1 MKSHFDKII
10 LFIFFLNRIKFSNSQ
25 GYISMLNGESHNGK
39 NYYYATLYIG
49 EEKKPHNFL
58 LDTTSSLI
66 SYQCKFH
73 SSITSPN
80 FEITKEKD
88 IINCQNGTCPNYPYS
103 FCSNNQCHYE
113 YNYNNSTFKGKYAK
127 NYISLSTEIQSY
139 IFPMGC
145 SNSDFNEYFYSNA
158 DGILGLNYNNSF
170 VNLLYQKKL
179 LQKNLFSMC
188 LNSNQGGYLSF
199 GQIIEN
205 NKEEKDYNKK
215 IINYVYYTPTQNGM
229 YKLSMSSFHIDD
241 GLDLLNGNE
250 VDSIIDSLS
259 TKTFLTETLYNSFI
273 LEFLVKCQKMKNN
286 CNNIQKIENIGF
298 CSVFKSK
305 QKIINSIDKYWPPI
319 NIAVNGYNLSI
330 KPKNYFVPYLSS
342 GKINACVGF
351 GKSNTNYN
359 ILGTSFMNG
368 YDVIFDNEN
377 KRIGFIESNCDIKL
391 KKIEEYQNRVFDDP
405 VNIII
410 ICISIFGIIILIIVL
425 IFLYKEF
432 YCNKQKRKGYIRQ
445 VDVNNSYYDNKNI
458 N

>member
-25 GYISMLNGESHNGK
+25 GYISILNGDSHNGK
-39 NYYYATLYIG
+39 NYYYVTLYIG
-49 EEKKPHNFL
+49 VEKKPHNFL
-58 LDTTSSLI
+58 LDTSSSLI

-113 YNYNNSTFKGKYAK
+113 YNYNNSTFKGKYAN
-127 NYISLSTEIQSY
+127 NYISLSTEIQSH

-145 SNSDFNEYFYSNA
+145 SNSDFNEYFCSNA

-170 VNLLYQKKL
+170 ANLLYQKKL
-179 LQKNLFSMC
+179 LPKNLFCMC
-188 LNSNQGGYLSF
+188 LNSNQGGYISF

-205 NKEEKDYNKK
+205 NKEEQNYNKK

-229 YKLSMSSFHIDD
+229 YKLSMTSLHIDD

-259 TKTFLTETLYNSFI
+259 TKTYLTESLYNSFI

-286 CNNIQKIENIGF
+286 CNNIQKIENMGF

-305 QKIINSIDKYWPPI
+305 QKIINSIDKYWPKI
-319 NIAVNGYNLSI
+319 NIAVNGYSLAI

-342 GKINACVGF
+342 GKINACAGF

-410 ICISIFGIIILIIVL
+410 ICISIFGIILLIIVL

>member
-1 MKSHFDKII
+1 MKFQFDKII
-10 LFIFFLNRIKFSNSQ
+10 LFIIFLDRIKFSNSQ
-25 GYISMLNGESHNGK
+25 GYISIINGDSHNGK
-39 NYYYATLYIG
+39 NYYYVTLYIG
-49 EEKKPHNFL
+49 VEKKPHNFL
-58 LDTTSSLI
+58 LDTSSSLI
-66 SYQCKFH
+66 SYQCKFY

-88 IINCQNGTCPNYPYS
+88 IINCQNGTCQNYPYS
-103 FCSNNQCHYE
+103 FCSNNQCHYQ
-113 YNYNNSTFKGKYAK
+113 YNYNNSTFKGKYAN

-170 VNLLYQKKL
+170 ANLLYQKKL
-179 LQKNLFSMC
+179 LPKNLFCMC
-188 LNSNQGGYLSF
+188 LNSNQGGYISF

-205 NKEEKDYNKK
+205 NKEEQNYNKK
-215 IINYVYYTPTQNGM
+215 IINYVYYTPNQNGM
-229 YKLSMSSFHIDD
+229 YKLSMTSFHIDD

-259 TKTFLTETLYNSFI
+259 TKTYLTETLYNSFI
-273 LEFLVKCQKMKNN
+273 LEFLVKCQKMKNH
-286 CNNIQKIENIGF
+286 CNNIQKIENMGF

-305 QKIINSIDKYWPPI
+305 QKIINSIDKYWPKI
-319 NIAVNGYNLSI
+319 NIAVNEYNLVI

-410 ICISIFGIIILIIVL
+410 ICISFFGIIILIIVL

-445 VDVNNSYYDNKNI
+445 VDVNNSYYDKKI
-458 N
+458 

>member
-229 YKLSMSSFHIDD
+229 YKLSMTSLHIDD

-259 TKTFLTETLYNSFI
+259 TKNYLTESLYNSFI

-286 CNNIQKIENIGF
+286 CNNIQKIENMGF

-305 QKIINSIDKYWPPI
+305 QKIINSIDKYWPKI
-319 NIAVNGYNLSI
+319 NIAVNGYSLAI

-342 GKINACVGF
+342 GEINACVGF

-410 ICISIFGIIILIIVL
+410 ICISFFGIIILIIVL

-445 VDVNNSYYDNKNI
+445 VDVNNSYYDKKI
-458 N
+458 

>member
-229 YKLSMSSFHIDD
+229 YKLSMTSLHIDD

-259 TKTFLTETLYNSFI
+259 TKTYLTESLYNSFI

-286 CNNIQKIENIGF
+286 CNNIQKIENMGF

-305 QKIINSIDKYWPPI
+305 QKIINSIDKYWPKI
-319 NIAVNGYNLSI
+319 NIAVNGYSLAI

-445 VDVNNSYYDNKNI
+445 VDVNNSYYDKKI
-458 N
+458 

>member
-1 MKSHFDKII
+1 MKFQFDKII
-10 LFIFFLNRIKFSNSQ
+10 LFIIFLNRIKFSNSQ
-25 GYISMLNGESHNGK
+25 GYISILNGDSHNGK

-49 EEKKPHNFL
+49 VEKKPHNFL
-58 LDTTSSLI
+58 LDTSSSLI
-66 SYQCKFH
+66 LYQCKFYTD
-73 SSITSPN
+73 ITSPN
-80 FEITKEKD
+80 FGITKEKD
-88 IINCQNGTCPNYPYS
+88 IINCQNDTCSNYPYS

-113 YNYNNSTFKGKYAK
+113 YNYNNSTFKGKYAN
-127 NYISLSTEIQSY
+127 NYISLSTEIQSQ

-145 SNSDFNEYFYSNA
+145 SNSDFNEHFYSNA

-170 VNLLYQKKL
+170 VNLLYQNKL

-188 LNSNQGGYLSF
+188 LNSNQGGYISF

-205 NKEEKDYNKK
+205 NKEEKNYNKK

-410 ICISIFGIIILIIVL
+410 ICISFFGIIILIIVL
-425 IFLYKEF
+425 IFLYREF

-445 VDVNNSYYDNKNI
+445 VDVNNSYYDKKI
-458 N
+458 